1 MSRPRVRRRSDGI
14 SEIMGVPP
22 RRRRRHPLVLAL
34 ASAAISGAAVAL
46 TWLEPE
52 LFAAVWIPVM
62 AAAAGLLVATLLL
75 WRPRHGGAEPGHV
88 RSSEPAPAP
97 VRPIRPTTG
106 ASTRGA

>member
-14 SEIMGVPP
+14 SEIIGVLP
-22 RRRRRHPLVLAL
+22 RGRRRHPLALAL
-34 ASAAISGAAVAL
+34 ASAAISGAAVTV
-46 TWLEPE
+46 TWLEPA
-52 LFAAVWIPVM
+52 LLAMVWIPVT
-62 AAAAGLLVATLLL
+62 AAAALLVATLLL